1 MLIHS
6 AFLSSEHM
14 FWTIL
19 TTYAALLY
27 CCVLSVNNDD
37 FDYDDDWGRKV
48 YEISAEEECGKAALG
63 IWRDVISNGKCKI
76 IDDVQFILFIYKLL
90 L

>member
-1 MLIHS
+1 
-6 AFLSSEHM
+6 
-14 FWTIL
+14 L

-27 CCVLSVNNDD
+27 CCVLSVNDDD

-63 IWRDVISNGKCKI
+63 I
-76 IDDVQFILFIYKLL
+76 
-90 L
+90 